1 MRPDRPDD
9 PPPERRGPL
18 RFAIFGAGFWSRFQ
32 LAGWR
37 ELEGAEC
44 VAVCDRD
51 RGKAEALAGRFGVPA
66 SYDDPEALFRREEV
80 DFVDIVTD
88 VDSHATLARLA
99 ASRGKAAIC
108 QKPLAPSLG
117 EAGRLV
123 DACRAAGVPLLVHEN
138 WRWQAPLRELKRV
151 LDARAIGT
159 PFRARVDFC
168 SGFSV
173 FDNQPF
179 LATLERFILA
189 DIGSHILDVA
199 RFLFGEA
206 ETLYCRTGR
215 VHRAIKGED
224 VATVVLGM
232 RGGAT
237 VTCNM
242 AYAGNPLEHDRFPET
257 YVFVEGDA
265 GSVEL
270 GPDLWIRTTTAGG
283 THARRVVP
291 PRYAWA
297 DPDYALIHASIV
309 PCHANLLAALRG
321 EGEAETTGAD
331 NLETVR
337 LVEASYQSAAT
348 GEVVRFGTS
357 AGGHQ

>member
-1 MRPDRPDD
+1 MR
-9 PPPERRGPL
+9 PL
-18 RFAIFGAGFWSRFQ
+18 RFAVFGAGFWSRFQ

-51 RGKAEALAGRFGVPA
+51 RGKAEALAGCFGVPA
-66 SYDDPEALFRREEV
+66 AYDDPEALFRREEI
-80 DFVDIVTD
+80 DFIDVVTD
-88 VDSHATLARLA
+88 VHSHAPLVRLA
-99 ASRGKAAIC
+99 ASHGRAAIC
-108 QKPLAPSLG
+108 QKPMASTLD
-117 EAGRLV
+117 EAERMV
-123 DACRAAGVPLLVHEN
+123 ADCREAGVPLLVHEN
-138 WRWQAPLRELKRV
+138 WRWQAPIRELRRE
-151 LDARAIGT
+151 LDGRRIGT
-159 PFRARVDFC
+159 PFRARIDFC

-179 LATLERFILA
+179 LAELDRFILA
-189 DIGSHILDVA
+189 DVGSHILDVA

-206 ETLYCRTGR
+206 DRLYCRTRR
-215 VHRAIKGED
+215 VHREIKGED

-232 RGGAT
+232 RDGAT

-265 GSVEL
+265 GTVEL
-270 GPDLWIRTTTAGG
+270 GPDFWVRTTTADG
-283 THARRVVP
+283 THARRVPP

-321 EGEAETTGAD
+321 EAAAETTYED

-337 LVEASYQSAAT
+337 LVEASYDSAAS
-348 GEVVRFGTS
+348 GEVVRLGRAAASTS
-357 AGGHQ
+357 SRGS